1 MPSEVLTQFPSSFVS
16 GDALRVT
23 LADSNYPSTLW
34 TLKVWFQTATATT
47 EFTATAGPNTS
58 FSLYITSAQS
68 AAALAAGKYRVGL
81 VFTEIAVPN
90 DRATGDTE
98 YDVTVLANPAVARPK
113 TIARQTLEAME
124 TAYLAL
130 AKGSNATVS
139 FNGQSFTKRNLK
151 EFADA
156 IERQRAVV
164 AGEDAVATGKNS
176 YARIVHPI

>member
-1 MPSEVLTQFPSSFVS
+1 MPSEVLTSLPSSFVS

-47 EFTATAGPNTS
+47 EFTATAGPSTS

-68 AAALAAGKYRVGL
+68 AALASGKYRVGL

-90 DRATGDTE
+90 DRATGETE

-113 TIARQTLEAME
+113 SQARKILEAME
-124 TAYLAL
+124 AAMLL
-130 AKGSNATVS
+130 LSSGSNASVS

-151 EFADA
+151 EFQDA
-156 IERQRAVV
+156 LDRQRAIV
-164 AGEDAVATGKNS
+164 AGEDALAGGTGSLK
-176 YARIVHPI
+176 RILHPV

>member
-47 EFTATAGPNTS
+47 EFTATAGPSTS

-68 AAALAAGKYRVGL
+68 AALAAGKYRVGL

-90 DRATGDTE
+90 DRVTGDTE

-113 TIARQTLEAME
+113 TPARLLLEALEAAYLLIARSPRSEVNL
-124 TAYLAL
+124 
-130 AKGSNATVS
+130 
-139 FNGQSFTKRNLK
+139 NGQSFTNRNPKDLL
-151 EFADA
+151 DA
-156 IERQRAVV
+156 IERQRAIV
-164 AGEDAVATGKNS
+164 ASEDAVATGTGSLK
-176 YARIVHPI
+176 RILHPV